1 MSVSTQTQNPILTH
15 RQIIQKIK
23 RIAFEIYERMHERN
37 QMSNSSHKDLVIAG
51 IEGMGYVMAMMLQEE
66 LVKISPFNI
75 QLVKIQINKNAP
87 SINDVGLDCPLS
99 QLQDKSVIVVDDVL
113 NTGRTLAYSMKP
125 FFGTKILRLQV
136 AVLVD
141 RNHRC
146 FPVAAD
152 YVGYELSTTVNQHI
166 SVVLE
171 KNGEC
176 AVYLN

>member
-1 MSVSTQTQNPILTH
+1 MSNTNQNPILTH

-23 RIAFEIYERMHERN
+23 RIAFEIYERTYERN
-37 QMSNSSHKDLVIAG
+37 HQNNSFNKDLVIAG
-51 IEGMGYVMAMMLQEE
+51 IEGMGYVMASMLQEE
-66 LVKISPFNI
+66 IIRISPFNV

-87 SINDVGLDCPLS
+87 SFNEVVLDCSLS

-125 FFGTKILRLQV
+125 FFGTKILCLQV

-141 RNHRC
+141 RSHRC

-171 KNGEC
+171 KHGEC
-176 AVYLN
+176 AVYLT